1 MTSGRVRARTAVSP
15 RCFWCLR
22 GAMARPNHWLLVGLA
37 LLCAAGVAECKR
49 NFRCPSGCSCTKETI
64 ICVGASQVPRT
75 IPNDINSL
83 WVTYPSAWR
92 PRRGTW
98 QAMMYSRRN
107 LWHHRV
113 KPRSVCLCVCA
124 RRSLVNGSIS
134 EIPEGM
140 FALMPSLQLL

>member
-15 RCFWCLR
+15 AACWCLR
-22 GAMARPNHWLLVGLA
+22 DAMARPNHWLLVGFA
-37 LLCAAGVAECKR
+37 LLCAGGAAECKR

-83 WVTYPSAWR
+83 WVTYASARR
-92 PRRGTW
+92 PHHGTW
-98 QAMMYSRRN
+98 WGVMHSRRN
-107 LWHHRV
+107 LSPCQT
-113 KPRSVCLCVCA
+113 KISAFVCA